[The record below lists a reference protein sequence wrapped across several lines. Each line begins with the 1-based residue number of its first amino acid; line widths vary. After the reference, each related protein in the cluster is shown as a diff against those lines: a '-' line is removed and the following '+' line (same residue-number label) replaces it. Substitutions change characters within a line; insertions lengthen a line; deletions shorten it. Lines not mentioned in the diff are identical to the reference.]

1 MVELRLSRRAKWLVA
16 LLIGLTLLVALTWN
30 WLAFAVAL
38 ALSERR
44 PSLLTDAEWG
54 RPAPEFQNRFREGTR
69 EAEMLGWLKVNGFQ
83 VDERGRQATR
93 LVRSLPCNESIE
105 VSWRTT
111 DRLIRESSAVV
122 SEAGCL

>member
-1 MVELRLSRRAKWLVA
+1 MWLAA
-16 LLIGLTLLVALTWN
+16 LLVGLTLLAALTWN
-30 WLAFAVAL
+30 WLAFAVAF
-38 ALSERR
+38 ALSESR
-44 PSLLTDAEWG
+44 PSLLTAAEWG
-54 RPAPEFQNRFREGTR
+54 RPAAEFQSRFREGAK
-69 EAEMLGWLKVNGFQ
+69 EAELLGWLKVNGFQ
-83 VDERGRQATR
+83 VDERGRRATR